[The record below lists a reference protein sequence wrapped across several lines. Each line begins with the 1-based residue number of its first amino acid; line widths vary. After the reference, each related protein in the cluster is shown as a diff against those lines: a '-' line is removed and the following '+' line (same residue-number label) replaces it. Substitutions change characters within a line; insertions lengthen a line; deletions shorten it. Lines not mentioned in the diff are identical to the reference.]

1 MADLIVVPH
10 PLESVAGTDWHAEFT
25 DLVSPLSATRNVLEQ
40 FRDSAPNNETAAY
53 VQAFIDVRFELAA
66 VTGIPF

>member
-10 PLESVAGTDWHAEFT
+10 PLDSAAGTDWHTQFL
-25 DLVSPLSATRNVLEQ
+25 DLISPLSATRSVLEE
-40 FRDSAPNNETAAY
+40 FRNSAPSDETAAY
-53 VQAFIDVRFELAA
+53 VQAFIDVRTEIAA